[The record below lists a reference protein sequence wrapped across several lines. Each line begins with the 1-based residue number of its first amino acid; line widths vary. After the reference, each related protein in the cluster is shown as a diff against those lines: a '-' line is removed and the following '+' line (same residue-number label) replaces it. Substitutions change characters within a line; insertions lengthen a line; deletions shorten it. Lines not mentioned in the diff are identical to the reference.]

1 MSRCVLPGIPP
12 CPSISVSLTAA
23 LDLKDVNLE
32 NCRKLTDASLDHLR
46 KLAPKLQS
54 FDIGGNFNMTLAGIT
69 KFIEKHPNH
78 SKFTRVHIS
87 GHPVTDQYLSC
98 LYFAVAAFLCL
109 ANACSIAPVERSRLS
124 WPSAARSTAS
134 ASATAPSRM
143 SL

>member
-1 MSRCVLPGIPP
+1 MLANSRPP
-12 CPSISVSLTAA
+12 YLLYAMLTTAHSS

-87 GHPVTDQYLSC
+87 GHPVTDQYAPSC
-98 LYFAVAAFLCL
+98 SWLPSCILL
-109 ANACSIAPVERSRLS
+109 MPLIALVERSRSS
-124 WPSAARSTAS
+124 WPSAARSTA
-134 ASATAPSRM
+134 
-143 SL
+143 